1 MTEMTKREFFE
12 AIAKLDGIDSELCL
26 FAEKEIAKMDE
37 RNAKR
42 RTAATVSAKAI
53 ENKEFKESI
62 CEFLKTVDAPVIAKA
77 IGEAVE
83 ISTQKASAL
92 CRQLVEDEK
101 LVASEEKV
109 KGRKVKA
116 YALA

>member
-12 AIAKLDGIDSELCL
+12 AIAKLEGIDAELCL

-42 RTAATVSAKAI
+42 KAQPSKTAQANEPI
-53 ENKEFKESI
+53 KESI

-92 CRQLVEDEK
+92 CRQLVEDGK